1 MIEIHLRLHYDV
13 LTSLL
18 CGEAA
23 AVTIEEED
31 MRIVLKASDEAV
43 KKFVENTQ
51 KVLLAVANTGPN
63 AH

>member
-1 MIEIHLRLHYDV
+1 MIEIHLRLHYEV

-18 CGEAA
+18 CGETA

-31 MRIVLKASDEAV
+31 MRIVLKASDEAI

-51 KVLLAVANTGPN
+51 KVVLAMADTGPS